1 MAQYS
6 IWIYPPE
13 AFSGG
18 LPDEQ
23 SAVAAGGT
31 SQTLTL
37 LPGAQM
43 MEIIVE
49 DNEGDFGEEING
61 PTQSIV
67 NAVTIGGVTYPA
79 GSNILTAYDLT
90 NSSSGHQVTSFHITS
105 GDGYTVGPVQG
116 IVTTELMQPG
126 QSYTFD
132 QNVSS
137 YNQSNPYSQFVCFAR
152 GGLILTAD
160 GERRVEEL
168 RVGDL
173 VQTRDNGMQP
183 IRWIGSRAVAARG
196 NMAPITIKAGAFGAE
211 GGRAVPHSDLTVSP
225 QHRFLLSGWRCELI
239 AGEVQTLVAA
249 KHLCSNDMIYA
260 APRLMVEYF
269 HLMFDEHEIIYA
281 NGTETES
288 FHPGAMG
295 KSAIGRE
302 SWDEICTLF
311 PELAANENAQPICY
325 PQATAAEARLLAG

>member
-6 IWIYPPE
+6 IWFYPSD
-13 AFSGG
+13 AFVGG

-23 SAVAAGGT
+23 SAVATGGST
-31 SQTLTL
+31 QVLTL

-43 MEIIVE
+43 IELVIE

-67 NAVTIGGVTYPA
+67 NAVTIGGTTYPA
-79 GSNILTAYDLT
+79 GSNVVTAYDLT
-90 NSSSGHQVTSFHITS
+90 NTSSGHQVTSFHITS

-116 IVTTELMQPG
+116 IVTTQPMVPG
-126 QSYTFD
+126 QDYTFN

-137 YNQSNPYSQFVCFAR
+137 YQQNNPYNQFVCFAR

-160 GERRVEEL
+160 GERRVEDL

-173 VQTRDNGMQP
+173 VKTRDSGMKA
-183 IRWIGSRAVAARG
+183 IRWIGSRVVAARG
-196 NMAPITIKAGAFGAE
+196 NLAPVTIKAGAFGHVDE
-211 GGRAVPHSDLTVSP
+211 RAVPHSDLTVSP
-225 QHRFLLSGWRCELI
+225 QHRILLSGWRCELVV
-239 AGEVQTLVAA
+239 GEEQALVAA

-260 APRLMVEYF
+260 APHMTVEYF

-281 NGTETES
+281 NGAETES
-288 FHPGAMG
+288 FHPGVMG
-295 KSAIGRE
+295 KSAVGQE
-302 SWDEICTLF
+302 SWTEICTLF
-311 PELAANENAQPICY
+311 PELAVNDNKRPICY
-325 PQATAAEARLLAG
+325 PQASPSEARVLLG